1 MTIPVLIVGGGPVG
15 LTASYLLSRLGIHSL
30 LVERHPG
37 TAIHPKAR
45 GINPRTME
53 IFHQQGL
60 EADVRQAGLPPDKV
74 GFIVWAKT
82 LAGEEIER
90 RVPWGQSAKRAEVT
104 PVRACLCAQ
113 DYLEPVLRHAAERQ
127 PLGTLRFNTEMTAF
141 EQTASDVTAT
151 LVDTASG
158 LTEKVTAQ
166 YVIAADGTQSRVREA
181 LGIAMQGQKD
191 IYDSVNVLLNADLRP
206 WTQHRPAALY
216 FIENEGLRATFLS
229 INASDRWGFLVNSLR
244 AQGYR
249 PEDFTPERSIE
260 LVRKAV
266 GVPDLPVTVLGVAPW
281 VASAHVAE
289 RYRDGRIFLAGDA
302 AHEMP
307 PTGGFGM
314 NTGIQDVQNLCWKL
328 ASVLQGNAADSL
340 LQTYNDERQPL
351 GKAITE
357 QSLANA
363 VSMGRTEK
371 TMQTR
376 GARPEF
382 LNEQGMI
389 FGASYRSGA
398 VIPDGTSPPA
408 VDNPVTDYAPS
419 AWPGVRAPHVW
430 LRNRGENGEEERT
443 SSIDL
448 VGNGFVLFTG
458 REGARWVDAARACN
472 VQPIAVGTG
481 DFATADAGW
490 RDIYGIEEAGAVLVR
505 PDGHVGWRSATLTRD
520 PGRDLAEAMTAIH
533 GKA

>member
-1 MTIPVLIVGGGPVG
+1 MTVPVLIVGGGPVG
-15 LTASYLLSRLGIHSL
+15 LTASFLLSRLGIRSL

-37 TAIHPKAR
+37 TAIYPKAR
-45 GINPRTME
+45 GINARTME

-60 EADVRQAGLPPDKV
+60 EADIRRAGLPPDKV
-74 GFIVWAKT
+74 GLIVWVKT

-113 DYLEPVLRHAAERQ
+113 DYLEPVLRCAAEQQ

-141 EQTASDVTAT
+141 EQTGSGVTAT
-151 LVDTASG
+151 LVDTVSG
-158 LTEKVTAQ
+158 ATEEVTAQ
-166 YVIAADGTQSRVREA
+166 YAIAADGTQSRVRQT
-181 LGIAMQGQKD
+181 LGIATHGQKD
-191 IYDSVNVLLNADLRP
+191 VYDSVNILIKADLRQ
-206 WTQHRPAALY
+206 WTQDRPAALY
-216 FIENEGLRATFLS
+216 FIENEGLRGTFLTV
-229 INASDRWGFLVNSLR
+229 NAHDRWGFLVNPLKS
-244 AQGYR
+244 QGYT
-249 PEDFTPERSIE
+249 PEDFTPARSIE

-266 GVPDLPVTVLGVAPW
+266 GVADLPVEVMGVAPW
-281 VASAHVAE
+281 VASAQVAE

-328 ASVLQGNAADSL
+328 ASVLQGKAGDAL

-371 TMQTR
+371 TITTR

-389 FGASYRSGA
+389 FGASYRSSA
-398 VIPDGTSPPA
+398 VIADGTPPPA
-408 VDNPVTDYAPS
+408 VANAVTDYVPS
-419 AWPGVRAPHVW
+419 AWPGARAPHIW
-430 LRNRGENGEEERT
+430 LRTEGEEKT

-448 VGNGFVLFTG
+448 IGNGFVLFTG
-458 REGARWVDAARACN
+458 REGAKWVDAARAEGI
-472 VQPIAVGTG
+472 QPVSVGTDG
-481 DFATADAGW
+481 FATAEAGW
-490 RDIYGIEEAGAVLVR
+490 RDIYGIEESGAVLVR
-505 PDGHVGWRSATLTRD
+505 PDGHVAWRRATMAADAAGAL
-520 PGRDLAEAMTAIH
+520 GAAMRTIH

>member
-1 MTIPVLIVGGGPVG
+1 MNVPVLIVGGGPVG
-15 LTASYLLSRLGIHSL
+15 LTASFLLSRLGIRSL

-37 TAIHPKAR
+37 TAIYPKAR
-45 GINPRTME
+45 GINARTME

-60 EADVRQAGLPPDKV
+60 EADIRRAGLPPDKV
-74 GFIVWAKT
+74 GLIVWAKT

-90 RVPWGQSAKRAEVT
+90 RVPWGQSARRAEVT

-113 DYLEPVLRHAAERQ
+113 DYLEPVLRRAAEQQ
-127 PLGTLRFNTEMTAF
+127 PLGTQRFNTEMTAF
-141 EQTASDVTAT
+141 EQTESGVTAT
-151 LVDTASG
+151 LVDTMSG
-158 LTEKVTAQ
+158 ATEKVIAQ
-166 YVIAADGTQSRVREA
+166 YVIAADGTQSRLRQT
-181 LGIAMQGQKD
+181 LGIAMHGPKD
-191 IYDSVNVLLNADLRP
+191 VYDSVNILIKADLRP
-206 WTQHRPAALY
+206 WTQDRPAALY
-216 FIENEGLRATFLS
+216 FIENEGLRGTFLT
-229 INASDRWGFLVNSLR
+229 INAHDRWGFLVNPLKS
-244 AQGYR
+244 QGYT
-249 PEDFTPERSIE
+249 PEDFTPERSIA

-266 GVPDLPVTVLGVAPW
+266 GVADLPVEVLGVAPW
-281 VASAHVAE
+281 IASAQVAE

-328 ASVLQGNAADSL
+328 ASVLQGKAGDVL

-371 TMQTR
+371 TITTR

-389 FGASYRSGA
+389 FGASYRSSA
-398 VIPDGTSPPA
+398 VIPDGTLPPA
-408 VDNPVTDYAPS
+408 VANAVTDYVPS

-430 LRNRGENGEEERT
+430 LRSEGEEKT

-448 VGNGFVLFTG
+448 IGNGFVLFTG
-458 REGARWVDAARACN
+458 REGAKWVDAAPAHGI
-472 VQPIAVGTG
+472 QPVAVGTG
-481 DFATADAGW
+481 SFATAEAGW
-490 RDIYGIEEAGAVLVR
+490 RDIYGIEESGAVLVR
-505 PDGHVGWRSATLTRD
+505 PDGHVAWRSAALVGD
-520 PGRDLAEAMTAIH
+520 PAGALATAMSTIH